1 MTALEQRTQGDNAIV
16 RGGRRLM
23 GEVRARGSKNC
34 ALPLMAAALLT
45 KETCVLHN
53 PPFIRDVAAM
63 ADLLTSL
70 GARVELDEKQRTI
83 TITADKIT
91 STRTPTAIAASFR
104 ASFLVTGP
112 LLSRA
117 GEASS
122 VHPGG
127 CKIGERPVNVDLLGF
142 EAMGATVESQEQDY
156 RLSAKRLNGARLYLD
171 YPSHTGTENLMLA
184 ATLAQG
190 TSVIRHASS
199 EPEVVA
205 LADCLNEMGA
215 RVRGAGTNTIEIEGV
230 ESLHGAEWDV
240 IPDRHEAGTFA
251 LAGAMTGGEV
261 TIHNVIYD
269 HLEPVLYKLAQC
281 GVTIQGTCDPITVS
295 SMDPL
300 RAVEVQAIHFPGF
313 PTDLQPQICALLTQ
327 ASGESVIHERVFEA
341 RFNYVEEL
349 RKMGAEINV
358 SGGKAYIHGPTALR
372 GATVQALDIR
382 SGVALLLAALA
393 TEDTTRVRDMH
404 HVYRGYES
412 LPEDLIALGASV
424 VME

>member
-1 MTALEQRTQGDNAIV
+1 MTALEQPTQGDNAIV
-16 RGGRRLM
+16 RGGRRLT

-190 TSVIRHASS
+190 TSVISMLLPNRRLLHWPIAS
-199 EPEVVA
+199 
-205 LADCLNEMGA
+205 M
-215 RVRGAGTNTIEIEGV
+215 R
-230 ESLHGAEWDV
+230 W
-240 IPDRHEAGTFA
+240 
-251 LAGAMTGGEV
+251 
-261 TIHNVIYD
+261 
-269 HLEPVLYKLAQC
+269 
-281 GVTIQGTCDPITVS
+281 
-295 SMDPL
+295 
-300 RAVEVQAIHFPGF
+300 
-313 PTDLQPQICALLTQ
+313 
-327 ASGESVIHERVFEA
+327 ER
-341 RFNYVEEL
+341 
-349 RKMGAEINV
+349 
-358 SGGKAYIHGPTALR
+358 
-372 GATVQALDIR
+372 
-382 SGVALLLAALA
+382 
-393 TEDTTRVRDMH
+393 
-404 HVYRGYES
+404 
-412 LPEDLIALGASV
+412 ASV
-424 VME
+424 AQERTPLKLKGWRVSMAPNGTSYLIGTKRVLSR